1 MGKVSVL
8 RSLQCITSLMYS
20 LTSLAGK
27 HGLYASACSQAY
39 RLTGPEPSFLPLPLS
54 VTRALSLQNE
64 DTGLLWLRATAC
76 EAHSSGPQRR
86 ENMEE
91 GLKSGVPFHCHHI
104 PRPVDV
110 CEIDLGARVTETHS
124 SIRWDI
130 VNECYDLKTWAAGMR
145 LWIWIE
151 SDERLVKPMW
161 NLYLDLLHKYRC
173 LVMFFC
179 LFVFFS
185 QQHSV

>member
-8 RSLQCITSLMYS
+8 RSLQYITSLMYGLAS
-20 LTSLAGK
+20 HAGK
-27 HGLYASACSQAY
+27 HGVYVLACSQTY
-39 RLTGPEPSFLPLPLS
+39 RLTGPKPSFLPLPLS
-54 VTRALSLQNE
+54 VTQALSLQNE

-91 GLKSGVPFHCHHI
+91 GLKSAASFHCHHI

-110 CEIDLGARVTETHS
+110 CEIDLAARVTENHS
-124 SIRWDI
+124 SIRWD
-130 VNECYDLKTWAAGMR
+130 VANECFDLKTWAARMR

-151 SDERLVKPMW
+151 FEERSVKLMW
-161 NLYLDLLHKYRC
+161 NLYLYLLHKYRC
-173 LVMFFC
+173 LVMFF
-179 LFVFFS
+179 FS
-185 QQHSV
+185 HQLSD